1 MNVERQKYWYDIAEY
16 DFETAQAMYTT
27 KRWLYVG
34 FMCHQAIEKT
44 LKGYWCGCLETDP
57 PYTHNLLRLAEGCG
71 IMNLLDDGQLS
82 FITEMM
88 PLNIE
93 ARYPEYKDSLSKEM
107 SMERCQQII
116 DKTDSLIKWIR
127 DKH

>member
-1 MNVERQKYWYDIAEY
+1 MN
-16 DFETAQAMYTT
+16 
-27 KRWLYVG
+27 
-34 FMCHQAIEKT
+34 KT

-71 IMNLLDDGQLS
+71 IMNLWDDGQLS

-116 DKTDSLIKWIR
+116 DKTDALIKWIKR
-127 DKH
+127 KH